1 MQSRKKR
8 QTFAILFIQSRK
20 LHTQYERNTSSNC
33 IVKFIT
39 STLFFESSTH
49 TFQNYYSF
57 FLTIPSSFLVE
68 IESRPGRLHDAYKW
82 NNYKPIVAP
91 LRKGRIY
98 LIICIDDLVIVIARI
113 NLVNIRGIRCS
124 IIADKRWYSWNW
136 MKLLSNGYLSS
147 GLNKRHTWIYMD
159 NGMVKLNWWCT

>member
-20 LHTQYERNTSSNC
+20 LRKRNTSSVRSNC

-49 TFQNYYSF
+49 IFQNYYSF

-68 IESRPGRLHDAYKW
+68 IKSRPGRLHDAYKW

-98 LIICIDDLVIVIARI
+98 LIICIDDLVIVLELISLIYEESVAR
-113 NLVNIRGIRCS
+113 LLPTRDDIRGTE
-124 IIADKRWYSWNW
+124 WNSSLTDIW
-136 MKLLSNGYLSS
+136 VRDLTNVIHGY
-147 GLNKRHTWIYMD
+147 TWITE
-159 NGMVKLNWWCT
+159 W